1 MEDRQK
7 MKEGRRTETRSS
19 GRHLPGKLPEGECSF
34 CGARTDPG
42 QTVCAEC
49 RMPLDGIVCPV
60 CGTLNYRS
68 FCSKCNA
75 PLNRAAEVA
84 IEKAKKDPVFQQ
96 VSILIEKA
104 AKLKE
109 KISGTKTE
117 ASEGTLEFLKM
128 FSSDIVFTE
137 AADPGLQE
145 EYLRT
150 VKDIEELFAQMLPP
164 AGSTPQQQF
173 NYYSARNI
181 AVTTVLQ
188 EEVRIKS
195 PVEWI
200 CNFCGCHHRQPS
212 ECAEPFL
219 GGTWVYED
227 KVVQERVVKKEIK
240 AEE

>member
-1 MEDRQK
+1 MDDRLRS
-7 MKEGRRTETRSS
+7 KESKKAGTRSS
-19 GRHLPGKLPEGECSF
+19 EKHLPGKLPEGECSF
-34 CGARTDPG
+34 CGAQTIPG
-42 QTVCAEC
+42 QTVCEEC
-49 RMPLDGIVCPV
+49 RMPLGGIVCPV
-60 CGTLNYRS
+60 CGTLNHRS

-75 PLNRAAEVA
+75 PLNRAAEIA
-84 IEKAKKDPVFQQ
+84 IEKAKRDPVFQQ
-96 VSILIEKA
+96 VSSLIEKA

-109 KISGTKTE
+109 RISGKETE
-117 ASEGTLEFLKM
+117 SNEGTLEFLKM
-128 FSSDIVFTE
+128 FSSDIAFAE
-137 AADPGLQE
+137 AADPELQE

-150 VKDIEELFAQMLPP
+150 VKDIDALFAQMLPP

-188 EEVRIKS
+188 KEVRIKS

-200 CNFCGCHHRQPS
+200 CNFCGCHHKQPS
-212 ECAEPFL
+212 ECAEPFH

-227 KVVQERVVKKEIK
+227 KVVQERVVIKEIK

>member
-1 MEDRQK
+1 MEGRQK
-7 MKEGRRTETRSS
+7 WEETVRTVTKSP
-19 GRHLPGKLPEGECSF
+19 GRHETGKPPEGECSF
-34 CGARTDPG
+34 CGARTVPG
-42 QTVCAEC
+42 QTVCDEC
-49 RMPLDGIVCPV
+49 RMPLGGTVCPV

-68 FCSKCNA
+68 FCSRCNA
-75 PLNRAAEVA
+75 PLNRAAEAA
-84 IEKAKKDPVFQQ
+84 IEKAKRDPVYQQ
-96 VSILIEKA
+96 VSRLIEKA
-104 AKLKE
+104 VKIKE
-109 KISGTKTE
+109 RISGTAAE

-128 FSSDIVFTE
+128 FSSDIAFTE
-137 AADPGLQE
+137 AAAPGLQE

-195 PVEWI
+195 PVGWI

-212 ECAEPFL
+212 ECAEPFR

-227 KVVQERVVKKEIK
+227 KVLQERVVKKKIK

>member
-7 MKEGRRTETRSS
+7 SKEGRRAEAKSS
-19 GRHLPGKLPEGECSF
+19 GRHLPGKSPEGKCSF
-34 CGARTDPG
+34 CGAATVPG
-42 QTVCAEC
+42 QTVCDEC

-68 FCSKCNA
+68 FCSRCNT
-75 PLNRAAEVA
+75 PLNRAAEAAV
-84 IEKAKKDPVFQQ
+84 EKAKKDPVFRQ
-96 VSILIEKA
+96 VGSLIEKA

-109 KISGTKTE
+109 RINGKCAE
-117 ASEGTLEFLKM
+117 ASEGTLTFLKM
-128 FSSDIVFTE
+128 FSSDIVFTD
-137 AADPGLQE
+137 AADPQLQE
-145 EYLRT
+145 EYLQT
-150 VKDIEELFAQMLPP
+150 MKDIDELFARMLPP
-164 AGSTPQQQF
+164 AGSTPEQQF

-195 PVEWI
+195 PVGWI
-200 CNFCGCHHRQPS
+200 CNYCGCRHSQPS
-212 ECAEPFL
+212 ECAQPFL

>member
-7 MKEGRRTETRSS
+7 YKVGSRTETKSS
-19 GRHLPGKLPEGECSF
+19 GRQVHGKQPEGECGF
-34 CGARTDPG
+34 CGASTVPG
-42 QTVCAEC
+42 QIVCDEC

-68 FCSKCNA
+68 FCSRCNA
-75 PLNRAAEVA
+75 PLNRAAEAAV
-84 IEKAKKDPVFQQ
+84 EKAKKDPVFQQ
-96 VSILIEKA
+96 VSSLIEKA
-104 AKLKE
+104 SRLK
-109 KISGTKTE
+109 KQISGE
-117 ASEGTLEFLKM
+117 SAGSSEGTLEFLKM
-128 FSSDIVFTE
+128 FSSNIAFTE
-137 AADPGLQE
+137 AADSGLQE
-145 EYLRT
+145 EYLQT
-150 VKDIEELFAQMLPP
+150 VKDIEDLFAQMLPP

-188 EEVRIKS
+188 KEVRIKS

-200 CNFCGCHHRQPS
+200 CNYCGCHHKQPS
-212 ECAEPFL
+212 ECVEPFL

-227 KVVQERVVKKEIK
+227 KIVQERVVKKEII